1 MQKRVQRCTTTR
13 EKYRT
18 KPKNGGI
25 DYAQNRGIDSNIV
38 LVLIW
43 LWFLASGLSFRPG
56 GGISNIYDTFRLVES
71 PLELDWRIV
80 DERPKQGRLEF
91 WWNKTGFARRR
102 TVALA
107 VPMVS
112 QAWAPTHGSK
122 AHGKPSDPM
131 VSQAWAQTHG
141 SKAHGKPSAPSV
153 PFCSFPTA
161 LRAGQGRCIIGQVF
175 PEANTARRTVKQG

>member
-1 MQKRVQRCTTTR
+1 MQKRVQRCTATR
-13 EKYRT
+13 EKYQT
-18 KPKNGGI
+18 KPENGGI

-102 TVALA
+102 TGALA
-107 VPMVS
+107 VPRFRRLGLKHMDRRRMAS
-112 QAWAPTHGSK
+112 P
-122 AHGKPSDPM
+122 PRLPFL
-131 VSQAWAQTHG
+131 
-141 SKAHGKPSAPSV
+141 SV
-153 PFCSFPTA
+153 PFRQHCVQS
-161 LRAGQGRCIIGQVF
+161 RGGV
-175 PEANTARRTVKQG
+175 